1 VLLPPVV
8 IMSSCAVRLG
18 SLIDDPDR
26 PDVVADDPA
35 LAAWSVLPPGN
46 GNVTGFTSA
55 WADDQRGA
63 YDRLDDAVADG
74 TLTDAGLGS
83 YFVDAR
89 MGAGTIV
96 RTDNPASGVSI
107 GWDDHGIPHVRGEE
121 SRQVAYGAGWAVAEA
136 RLTVAELGRI
146 LGRAGTIEMAGGLT
160 TLIED
165 FSKLSS
171 LPQVNY
177 TDAELE
183 ESLKE
188 AIAEAG
194 EDGPR
199 ILEAI
204 DGFVDGLNAWIDAH
218 PYPRSLRDL
227 GLHPHRWN
235 RADVIAVG
243 NVVDDIFGS
252 GGGAELENARFLR
265 QLQDQVP
272 AGEEAGLWELLRMRD
287 EPQATPHV
295 DQSYP
300 YPLFADSSGD
310 PAAGD
315 PGAPAS
321 PDNVVDPAAVALPD
335 TAPGSV
341 GDSLPSPVAD
351 PVKPAASNFMLL
363 GAQRSASGHPILVGG
378 PQSSYFAPQL
388 LFEME
393 LQGGGYDARGITF
406 PGLGPW
412 VVIGRSR
419 HYAWTATAGGSDLT
433 DQRVELLCEPEGA
446 APTRASRHYLFQ
458 GECRAMTR
466 PDGGAGTA
474 WRTVHGPVVGT
485 GTVDGRPVAFSRQRS
500 SRGQAAFAARA
511 FWRLNQG
518 EAREAATF
526 AEVMADVP
534 MSFNWAYLNATDIA
548 YFHSGWYPVRARGVD
563 PDLPSWGTGEWEWRG
578 RIPAAAQPQVVNPPE
593 GFLVSWNNTI
603 APGWQAADNDWGS
616 GGAQRVDLLARRAAE
631 LHGATPAD
639 VVAAVQDA
647 ATVDLRGE
655 LLAPTVLAVLE
666 GPAPTPALQEARDR
680 LSRWVAAGAHRRD
693 RDADGFHDDPTVAL
707 MDALWLQLVDRDF
720 APGLGP
726 LVRDPHQR
734 RPKQVD
740 NPPSMTGGAYAKGWY
755 SLVEDDLRAVT
766 GATTSPAEPWEAPER
781 AFCGGG
787 DPAACREVLWQ
798 SLTAA
803 LWRVGDAPSPT
814 WKEQIR
820 FLPILTN
827 TASMRWQNRPTWQQ
841 VMSFESSQA

>member
-1 VLLPPVV
+1 MATLA
-8 IMSSCAVRLG
+8 SSCAVHLG
-18 SLIDDPDR
+18 PLLDDGDR
-26 PDVVADDPA
+26 PASMPGDPA

-46 GNVTGFTSA
+46 GNVSGFTSA

-83 YFVDAR
+83 YYVDAR

-96 RTDNPASGVSI
+96 RTDSPAPGVTV
-107 GWDDHGIPHVRGEE
+107 GWDDHGISHVRGEE
-121 SRQVAYGAGWAVAEA
+121 SAQVAYGAGWAVAEA

-160 TLIED
+160 TLLDD
-165 FSKLSS
+165 FTKLSR

-183 ESLKE
+183 ASLQ
-188 AIAEAG
+188 AAVAEAG
-194 EDGPR
+194 DEGPR

-204 DGFVDGLNAWIDAH
+204 DGFVDGLNAWIEAH

-227 GLHPHRWN
+227 GLRPHHWN

-265 QLQDQVP
+265 RLQEQVP
-272 AGEEAGLWELLRMRD
+272 AGEQAGLWELLRMRD
-287 EPQATPHV
+287 ETQATPHV

-300 YPLFADSSGD
+300 YPLFAEPASSD
-310 PAAGD
+310 A
-315 PGAPAS
+315 GAPAS
-321 PDNVVDPAAVALPD
+321 PDNVVNPAAVALPD
-335 TAPGSV
+335 PV

-351 PVKPAASNFMLL
+351 PVKPAASNFMVL

-433 DQRVELLCEPEGA
+433 DQRVELLCEPGGA
-446 APTRASRHYLFQ
+446 APTRASRHYVFQ
-458 GECRAMTR
+458 GECRAMIR

-485 GTVDGRPVAFSRQRS
+485 GSVDGRPVAFSRQRS

-518 EAREAATF
+518 EAREAADF
-526 AEVMADVP
+526 AEVMSDVP

-548 YFHSGWYPVRARGVD
+548 YFHSGWYPVRARGID
-563 PDLPSWGTGEWEWRG
+563 PDLPSWGTGEWEWQG
-578 RIPAAAQPQVVNPPE
+578 RLPAGAQPQVVNPAE

-603 APGWQAADNDWGS
+603 APDWQAADNDWGS

-631 LHGATPAD
+631 LQGATPAD
-639 VVAAVQDA
+639 VVTAVQDA

-655 LLAPTVLAVLE
+655 MLAPAVLAVLD
-666 GPAPTPALQEARDR
+666 GAAPTPVLQEARDR
-680 LSRWVAAGAHRRD
+680 LARWVAAGAHRRD
-693 RDADGFHDDPTVAL
+693 RNADGLHDDPSVAL
-707 MDALWLQLVDRDF
+707 MDAFWLQLVDRIF
-720 APGLGP
+720 APGMGP
-726 LVRDPHQR
+726 LVRDPRQR
-734 RPKQVD
+734 RPKQID

-766 GATTSPAEPWEAPER
+766 ATPASPAEPWDGPWESPER
-781 AFCGGG
+781 VFCGGG
-787 DPAACREVLWQ
+787 DPLACREVLWQ
-798 SLTAA
+798 ALAAA

-827 TASMRWQNRPTWQQ
+827 TATMRWQNRPTWQQ
-841 VMSFESSQA
+841 VASFESSQG